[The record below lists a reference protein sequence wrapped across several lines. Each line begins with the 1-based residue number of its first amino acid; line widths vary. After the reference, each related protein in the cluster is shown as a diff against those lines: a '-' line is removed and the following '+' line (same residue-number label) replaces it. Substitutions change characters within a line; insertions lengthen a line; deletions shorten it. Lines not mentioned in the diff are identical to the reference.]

1 MAVSDNVSVVRRWT
15 AEGFGQGRV
24 ELADELVAEDF
35 VNHNP
40 VPGQVPGREGLKAA
54 VRGLRTA
61 FPDLSV
67 HEDDVIADGD
77 KVVLR
82 DTISGTHGGP
92 FAGIPPTDR
101 PVTIN
106 RIAIFR
112 VVDGRI
118 TESWNVV
125 DMLGALQQLGAAPR

>member
-1 MAVSDNVSVVRRWT
+1 
-15 AEGFGQGRV
+15 
-24 ELADELVAEDF
+24 
-35 VNHNP
+35 
-40 VPGQVPGREGLKAA
+40 
-54 VRGLRTA
+54 
-61 FPDLSV
+61 
-67 HEDDVIADGD
+67 
-77 KVVLR
+77 LR
-82 DTISGTHGGP
+82 DTLSGTHGGP
-92 FAGIPPTDR
+92 FAGIPPTGR